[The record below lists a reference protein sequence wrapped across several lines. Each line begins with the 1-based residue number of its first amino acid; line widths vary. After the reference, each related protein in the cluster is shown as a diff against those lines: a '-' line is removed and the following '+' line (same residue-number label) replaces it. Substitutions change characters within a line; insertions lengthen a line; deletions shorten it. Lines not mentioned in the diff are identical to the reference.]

1 MVGTSNESDPGM
13 AIELGNVCVC
23 VSMCLL
29 LFFSNLRWNHV
40 ESCGCHGVGRVC
52 MMSVVNYNSLALSV
66 ESHSLGSDMSFIFA
80 EVDSTIQTYRM
91 THSLSLSPFLVV
103 IMLPIFATL

>member
-1 MVGTSNESDPGM
+1 
-13 AIELGNVCVC
+13 
-23 VSMCLL
+23 
-29 LFFSNLRWNHV
+29 V